1 MTDFNM
7 TTINLV
13 LANLTRSFFGRN
25 GLSPKFL
32 LKTLFR
38 YRSKFKNYF
47 IVLIKVNQK
56 KYPININLKGDGK
69 RIVNNKGQIISLVY
83 NIDYDDK
90 SDIINLEKMGYP
102 IKLFSAIEN
111 GETIVI
117 FYDKEYNF
125 LQVKEKVVV
134 DVGANIADSS
144 IYFACEGALPY
155 VIALE
160 PHPKNY
166 ETAKRNIELN
176 GLNQKIS
183 LLNAGCGSTDDTVL
197 IDPDYA
203 GLCKPL
209 IKSTTGTTIELI
221 TLQSL
226 VDRFK
231 IESAILKLDCE
242 GCEYDIILKT
252 PENIL
257 KKFSQIQ
264 IEYHYGYM
272 NLYKRLKEVGFD
284 ISVTRPCYRENRF
297 AKDKD
302 MYMGWLYATYP
313 K

>member
-1 MTDFNM
+1 M
-7 TTINLV
+7 TTVDLL
-13 LANLTRSFFGRN
+13 LANLTRSLFGRN
-25 GLSPKFL
+25 GLSLKFL
-32 LKTLFR
+32 LKTLIR
-38 YRSKFKNYF
+38 YRSKFKNY
-47 IVLIKVNQK
+47 ITVLIKVNQK
-56 KYPININLKGDGK
+56 KYPISIKLKGDGK

-111 GETIVI
+111 GEAIVI
-117 FYDKEYNF
+117 FYDKEYDF

-144 IYFACEGALPY
+144 IYFACEGATS

-176 GLNQKIS
+176 SLNHKIT
-183 LLNAGCGSTDDTVL
+183 LLNAGCGSTNEAIQ
-197 IDPDYA
+197 IDSDYA

-209 IKSTTGTTIELI
+209 IKSSTGTTIELI
-221 TLQSL
+221 TLHSL
-226 VDRFK
+226 VDRFN
-231 IESAILKLDCE
+231 IESAVLKLDCE
-242 GCEYDIILKT
+242 GCEYDVILNT

-272 NLYKRLKEVGFD
+272 NLYERLKEIGFD

-313 K
+313 IK